1 MLSVCPV
8 YRWMVWPM
16 NNNVDEFSAKVSIV
30 STELYW
36 EKLINTDIKRNMYF
50 PSDYDK
56 DRFIYDKN
64 VQVYKLL

>member
-1 MLSVCPV
+1 MLSVCLV

-16 NNNVDEFSAKVSIV
+16 NNHVDEFSSKVSIV